1 MFLRPRL
8 AVSWASLS
16 SFTMVVAAGG
26 RRRSSDDVRFDT
38 RARPCDKKTHVSS
51 AVLESGRVFPLH
63 GMLYEVN

>member
-1 MFLRPRL
+1 
-8 AVSWASLS
+8 
-16 SFTMVVAAGG
+16 MVVAAGG